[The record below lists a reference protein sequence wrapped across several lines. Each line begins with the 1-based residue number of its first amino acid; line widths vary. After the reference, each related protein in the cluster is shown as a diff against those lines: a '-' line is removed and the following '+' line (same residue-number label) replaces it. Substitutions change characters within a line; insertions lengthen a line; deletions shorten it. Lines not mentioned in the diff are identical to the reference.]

1 MKCSIRKLT
10 VLAGAAVLTGTL
22 AVAAVYPGPGGQKA
36 KPGIGPAYRVALAR
50 VGLTT
55 EQKGRIRAIV
65 VAERPNVE
73 ALRGQQQTSKAALD
87 AALQAPSPDPTAV
100 GNALLRTRADRQ
112 ALRAEM
118 KKLRNQT
125 VSVLTPE
132 QRAKLDGYLEG
143 SRALRRR
150 NDR

>member
-1 MKCSIRKLT
+1 
-10 VLAGAAVLTGTL
+10 
-22 AVAAVYPGPGGQKA
+22 
-36 KPGIGPAYRVALAR
+36 VALAR